1 VLRIASHPWPGC
13 LAMAGALGFLAVVV
27 ALHLVQPDYDAQHE
41 PISALAIGPGGGAML
56 PAFVLLA
63 LSLCGATQGLRDKG
77 ASAVPCILLLAA
89 AAAMLAAG
97 VFPLGRAS
105 FLHVAIVTVGSD
117 LLVVAMYLLPARAGR
132 LRSRGVQV
140 ECWLLAAGAVASTV
154 SLAWGVPLGVAQRVG
169 VGCVLLWL
177 CLLGRRLVQA

>member
-1 VLRIASHPWPGC
+1 MLRIVSPPWPGC
-13 LAMAGALGFLAVVV
+13 LAIAGALGFLAVVV
-27 ALHLVQPDYDAQHE
+27 ALHLLQPEYDAQYE
-41 PISALAIGPGGGAML
+41 PISALTLGPGGGAML
-56 PAFVLLA
+56 PAFIFLA
-63 LSLCGATQGLRDKG
+63 LSLCGAQQGLRDKG
-77 ASAVPCILLLAA
+77 ASAVPRVLLLAA

-97 VFPLGRAS
+97 VFPLGTTS
-105 FLHVAIVTVGSD
+105 FLHVAVVNVGSN

-140 ECWLLAAGAVASTV
+140 ECWLLAAGAVASVV
-154 SLAWGVPLGVAQRVG
+154 SMRCDVPLGVAQRAG